1 MMKKLEV
8 WEENIAKATNKR
20 MLEQMALHVPQVIK
34 ATSTQ
39 DLDPL
44 PLTSNNYPSVLPHEM
59 YALEPGDIP
68 SRILS
73 WKTLG
78 FLSHVKRR
86 SNDDRFPLA
95 LWEVWF
101 CSQLG
106 APIPELIGPLRQCS
120 CNAFQ
125 IDYFGDHLQT
135 CQAKSAATQVHDWVV
150 RRLGGILS
158 SVGHRVKVHNITPA
172 SGKERGDVEI
182 FGW

>member
-1 MMKKLEV
+1 
-8 WEENIAKATNKR
+8 
-20 MLEQMALHVPQVIK
+20 MLEQMALHAPQVIRS
-34 ATSTQ
+34 TSTQ

-44 PLTSNNYPSVLPHEM
+44 PL
-59 YALEPGDIP
+59 A

-73 WKTLG
+73 WKPLG
-78 FLSHVKRR
+78 FLNHVKRR

-106 APIPELIGPLRQCS
+106 VPIPELIGPLRQCP

-150 RRLGGILS
+150 LRLGGILS

-172 SGKERGDVEI
+172 
-182 FGW
+182 